1 MIPDLPWVLAM
12 LGLGPAILFLM
23 MLLPSFLELKRPRD
37 AGPRMIMEDIAGV
50 TQTVRFEISFIS
62 SLEEEE
68 SQVKLAPQ
76 LVGVLSVFPN
86 IDV

>member
-1 MIPDLPWVLAM
+1 VIPDLLWVLAM

-62 SLEEEE
+62 SIEEEE

-76 LVGVLSVFPN
+76 LAGVLSVFPN